1 MRRRTGTRAVEAE
14 ATAGHGTDALLDEL
28 RALEVELHHPGVRCS
43 RERLLQLLHPDFHE
57 VGRSGARYTRDTV
70 IDFLAAQAAP
80 PDVVPT
86 RFAVRQVAP
95 GCAQLTYRSAHRQ
108 PDGTLAM
115 HAERSSLWLRG
126 AAGWQLLF
134 HQGTPCAAG

>member
-1 MRRRTGTRAVEAE
+1 ML
-14 ATAGHGTDALLDEL
+14 DSLLSEL

-70 IDFLAAQAAP
+70 VAHLAAQASQ
-80 PDVVPT
+80 PDVVPEG
-86 RFAVRQVAP
+86 FAVRLLAP
-95 GCAQLTYRSAHRQ
+95 NCAQLTYRSAHRQ
-108 PDGTLAM
+108 ADGSLAL

-126 AAGWQLLF
+126 MSGWKLIF
-134 HQGTPCAAG
+134 HQGTPCVPW